1 MYKDSDLAS
10 APPSTDAQA
19 TFSRRSTDSSSTTA
33 AAAPSNGASALT
45 DSRKPGDP
53 RTLSETS
60 ERPDKITSAPIE
72 DVQGRGD
79 SRGIRLE
86 CAGVTGVRYPAM
98 AIDPTGVARPTIV
111 NLEMSVS
118 VPAESK
124 GTHMSR
130 FIEIV
135 QNDER
140 ALNPDGMVRILKT
153 MQSRLKANEAR
164 LVVSFPM
171 FMEREAPVTKSKGMI
186 DIDCGFIGTIEGDD
200 VDLVQKV
207 VVTVTS
213 LCPCSKEISE
223 YGAHNQ
229 RGALTVEVKTR
240 RDENGQPITMPTG
253 ELIFAAEES
262 ASCRIYPVLKRPDER
277 WITMEAYEN
286 PVFVED
292 MVRGVAERLMQDD
305 RVESFKV
312 HARNFES
319 IHGHDAFASTSWS
332 R

>member
-1 MYKDSDLAS
+1 MYKDNDLAA
-10 APPSTDAQA
+10 APMRAEAQA
-19 TFSRRSTDSSSTTA
+19 TFT
-33 AAAPSNGASALT
+33 
-45 DSRKPGDP
+45 SRKALDP
-53 RTLSETS
+53 RRLSEGS
-60 ERPDKITSAPIE
+60 DRPDKITDAPIE

-79 SRGIRLE
+79 TRGIKLDQ
-86 CAGVTGVRYPAM
+86 AGVTDVRYPAM
-98 AIDPTGVARPTIV
+98 AIDPEGVERPTIV

-135 QNDER
+135 QADER
-140 ALNPDGMVRILKT
+140 ALDPGGMVRILRK
-153 MQSRLKANEAR
+153 MQDRLDASEAR
-164 LVVSFPM
+164 VAVDFPM
-171 FMEREAPVTKSKGMI
+171 FMEREAPVTKSKGMV
-186 DIDCGFIGTIEGDD
+186 DVDCGFVGTIDGDD

-213 LCPCSKEISE
+213 LCPCSKEISD

-229 RGALTVEVKTR
+229 RGALTVEIRTAKDADGLPTT
-240 RDENGQPITMPTG
+240 IPTG

-292 MVRGVAERLMQDD
+292 MVRGVAQRLVDDERVTWF
-305 RVESFKV
+305 RV

-319 IHGHDAFASTSWS
+319 IHGHDAFASTTWS

>member
-1 MYKDSDLAS
+1 MFKDSDLAA
-10 APPSTDAQA
+10 APRRAEAQA
-19 TFSRRSTDSSSTTA
+19 NRPGSSSRSPVDPRRLSEGPDRPEKVTA
-33 AAAPSNGASALT
+33 A
-45 DSRKPGDP
+45 
-53 RTLSETS
+53 
-60 ERPDKITSAPIE
+60 PIA

-79 SRGIRLE
+79 SRGIKLDQ
-86 CAGVTGVRYPAM
+86 AGVTDVRYPAF
-98 AIDPTGVARPTIV
+98 AVDPTGVARPTIV
-111 NLEMSVS
+111 HLEMSVS

-135 QNDER
+135 QEDER
-140 ALNPDGMVRILKT
+140 ALTPAGMVRILET
-153 MQSRLKANEAR
+153 MQRRLDAREAK
-164 LVVSFPM
+164 VVVRFPM
-171 FMEREAPVTKSKGMI
+171 FMEREAPVTRSKGMV
-186 DIDCGFIGTIEGDD
+186 DVDCGFEGSIDGD
-200 VDLVQKV
+200 ELDLVQRV

-213 LCPCSKEISE
+213 LCPCSKEISD

-229 RGALTVEVKTR
+229 RGALTVEVR
-240 RDENGQPITMPTG
+240 SVRDAEGQPVTIPTG
-253 ELIFAAEES
+253 ELIDAAEES

-292 MVRGVAERLMQDD
+292 MVRGVAERLMQDE
-305 RVESFKV
+305 RVAWFRV

-319 IHGHDAFASTSWS
+319 IHGHDAFASTTWS